1 MSLQFNTSL
10 VTHKSTAFI
19 DATVEVNKGN
29 NCLTITYTTLDG
41 IRYSKNIPFDL
52 DIIDILSIR
61 MDMNYDSRSVAAHCD
76 AVLTMSGTI
85 RDNNVIKKL
94 RSGTKFYNR
103 ELFFTILEQQLN
115 KEYLANQVTVNYESS
130 NKNYK
135 ILELGFKGVEF
146 PFFKYQQRYL
156 SWILDIE
163 MDILN
168 KNNGFYVPD
177 DTSIRTPAISY
188 DISKQ
193 TISFLKHNDVRFIN
207 YINFKGCGIVLDEC
221 LGKST
226 IAAGLIGMTSLN
238 PNINYGQIIDE
249 KYIISKATLV
259 VCDISD
265 IKVYLKVLNAINH
278 SIDIKVITNEKDYK
292 NLSYLNAV
300 SCDVILLS
308 FQFFTVLRNSSD
320 LYEPGV
326 EREHLQEWYYSD
338 LLKDDG
344 IFEKTKPELSLI
356 KFKRLIIDSC
366 DISRCLSKIKS
377 LRYETILIL
386 GTSINDMYQELFF
399 DFKSKYNARYVQ
411 NLIKFEGEPE
421 EILRD
426 SYTYL
431 PIHTLVPYSLSIK
444 EKILL
449 KIYKME
455 YEPTRLEN
463 FLISPKEFCEY
474 SKINTVITT
483 QDKVGQY
490 LRQSGK
496 YSVQLCETV
505 ECPICFKENLED
517 KIITFCGH
525 TFCCDCLVKSLYSK
539 GNCPICRAM
548 IEDNGYIHLVPD
560 DSGSYSSKI
569 DKILDLL
576 NEQCLRDSQSII
588 YCESKFVAAIIANA
602 LKGINYKFSDSS
614 LTKKKSSIVIK
625 NFIDNQTKGVLLI
638 SQDTFHGKYDFKDI
652 ENVIVVDNDRFV
664 LAANIYTDPVLN
676 SILKRITSIGSS
688 VSTNILRLSLEN

>member
-10 VTHKSTAFI
+10 ITHRSTTFV
-19 DATVEVNKGN
+19 DANVEINKIK
-29 NCLTITYTTLDG
+29 NCLTITYITFDN
-41 IRYSKNIPFDL
+41 IRYSKDIPMDL

-61 MDMNYDSRSVAAHCD
+61 MDINYDSRSVRADCD

-85 RDNNVIKKL
+85 RDSNVIKKL
-94 RSGTKFYNR
+94 RSGTKFHNR
-103 ELFFTILEQQLN
+103 ELFFTVLEQQLN
-115 KEYLANQVTVNYESS
+115 KEYLSNQVSVNYDQS

-135 ILELGFKGVEF
+135 ILELGFKGVKF
-146 PFFKYQQRYL
+146 PFFNYQQLYI
-156 SWILDIE
+156 SWIIELE

-177 DTSIRTPAISY
+177 DTTIRTPGISY
-188 DISKQ
+188 HISKQ
-193 TISFLKHNDVRFIN
+193 TISFLKHNDARFIN
-207 YINFKGCGIVLDEC
+207 YNSFKGCGIVIDEC

-238 PNINYGQIIDE
+238 CNINYGQIIDE
-249 KYIISKATLV
+249 TYIISKATLV
-259 VCDISD
+259 ICDIAD
-265 IKVYLKVLNAINH
+265 IKVYLHVLNAINP
-278 SIDIKVITNEKDYK
+278 DTVIKVITNEKDYK
-292 NLSYLNAV
+292 NFSYLNAV

-320 LYEPGV
+320 LYVPGV
-326 EREHLQEWYYSD
+326 EREYLQDWYYSD
-338 LLKDDG
+338 LLKCDG

-377 LRYETILIL
+377 LRYETILIM
-386 GTSINDMYQELFF
+386 GSSINDMYQELFF

-411 NLIKFEGEPE
+411 NLIKFEGDPE
-421 EILRD
+421 EILREAC
-426 SYTYL
+426 TYL
-431 PIHTLVPYSLSIK
+431 PIHTLVPYSLSIS

-449 KIYKME
+449 KIYKAE
-455 YEPTRLEN
+455 YQPTRLEN

-474 SKINTVITT
+474 NKINTVITT
-483 QDKVGQY
+483 QDKVSQY
-490 LRQSGK
+490 LTHSGA
-496 YSVQLCETV
+496 YIGEHSENT

-525 TFCCDCLVKSLYSK
+525 AFCCECLLKSLYSK
-539 GNCPICRAM
+539 GNCPICRAE

-569 DKILDLL
+569 DKILEIL
-576 NEQCLRDSQSII
+576 NEQCLKDSQTII
-588 YCESKFVAAIIANA
+588 YCESKFIAAIIANA
-602 LKGINYKFSDSS
+602 LKGINYRYSDSS

-625 NFIDNQTKGVLLI
+625 NFIDTQTNGVLLI
-638 SQDTFHGKYDFKDI
+638 SRDTFHGKYDFKDI
-652 ENVIVVDNDRFV
+652 ANVIVVDNDRFV
-664 LAANIYTDPVLN
+664 LAANIYTDTVLN
-676 SILKRITSIGSS
+676 SILKRTNSIGSC